1 MIAIIHVQPGCAVAR
16 QPACRYPCRTMSE
29 RTPSL
34 TQQIAQFAVQVAQGD
49 TSLPAAVA
57 DVCRDMMLNAAAA
70 ALAGAAHPDAIALT
84 RVVRAMGGNGRST
97 IIGMGQRTSPV
108 YAALVN
114 GMLIRLLDFDDNLPE
129 SPLSNCAPANPTAAV
144 FPAVMA
150 LGEMHGYA
158 GNSVLNAFAV
168 GCEVIARL
176 SAEPDTAEAASA
188 MGAATAAAMLL
199 TPDADSIASAV
210 GLAASSGNAGIPYSS
225 AGAAAL
231 TGGHAAMQG
240 VMAALMASEE
250 IDGTP
255 CLPSRHSPDGGNP
268 LADLGRS
275 WRLADPGVTIRLYPC
290 HPASHGVIDAILGLS
305 QLHRFSAGD
314 VVAAHVGV
322 TAETLEQLPHVIP
335 ADGWQAR
342 ASIGFIAAAVLC
354 HGQPLINFFS
364 DAAVRDE
371 GVRAMMER
379 VSVEATLA
387 PSPLS
392 RHPAEVV
399 VTLNDG
405 QTLRHRVDHA
415 RGTPAMP
422 LDAEELEAKFLYCTR
437 YILPEDHIE
446 EAIGSFRGIAEI
458 ENVTGMV
465 SVLGG

>member
-1 MIAIIHVQPGCAVAR
+1 MTDQ
-16 QPACRYPCRTMSE
+16 
-29 RTPSL
+29 TPDY
-34 TQQIAQFAVQVAQGD
+34 TRQIAQFAAEIAQGGEP
-49 TSLPAAVA
+49 LPSAVA
-57 DVCRDMMLNAAAA
+57 GICRDMMLNAAAA
-70 ALAGAAHPDAIALT
+70 ALAGAAHPDAIAIT
-84 RVVRAMGGNGRST
+84 RVARAMGGNGRST

-114 GMLIRLLDFDDNLPE
+114 GMLIRLLDFDDNLPDD
-129 SPLSNCAPANPTAAV
+129 PLNGAPAANPTAAV

-150 LGEMHGYA
+150 LGEMHGFA
-158 GNSVLNAFAV
+158 GKAVLNAFAV

-176 SAEPDTAEAASA
+176 SAGEDTAEAAGS

-199 TPDADSIASAV
+199 TADADSIASAV
-210 GLAASSGNAGIPYSS
+210 GLAASVSTTVIGYQS

-231 TGGHAAMQG
+231 TGGHAAMHG

-250 IDGTP
+250 IVGTSDFS
-255 CLPSRHSPDGGNP
+255 SRHSGEGRNP
-268 LADLGRS
+268 LADLGRN

-290 HPASHGVIDAILGLS
+290 HPASHGIIDAILGLS
-305 QLHRFSAGD
+305 QLHRFSPGD
-314 VVAAHVGV
+314 VAAVHVGV
-322 TAETLEQLPHVIP
+322 AAEALEQLPHVLP
-335 ADGWQAR
+335 TDGWQAR
-342 ASIGFIAAAVLC
+342 ASIGFIAAATLC

-379 VSVEATLA
+379 VSVEATLTA
-387 PSPLS
+387 SPMS
-392 RHPAEVV
+392 VHPAEVV
-399 VTLNDG
+399 VTVKDG

>member
-1 MIAIIHVQPGCAVAR
+1 MTTSQPDF
-16 QPACRYPCRTMSE
+16 TH
-29 RTPSL
+29 
-34 TQQIAQFAVQVAQGD
+34 QIARFAAEIAQSGEP
-49 TSLPAAVA
+49 LPAPVA

-84 RVVRAMGGNGRST
+84 RVVRNMGGNGRST

-114 GMLIRLLDFDDNLPE
+114 GALIRLLDFDDNLSG
-129 SPLSNCAPANPTAAV
+129 SPASNAPAANPTAAV

-150 LGEMHGYA
+150 LGEMHGFA
-158 GNSVLNAFAV
+158 GNSALNAFAV

-176 SAEPDTAEAASA
+176 SGEPDAAAAGSIGAAAAS
-188 MGAATAAAMLL
+188 AMLL
-199 TPDADSIASAV
+199 TPDADSIANAV
-210 GLAASSGNAGIPYSS
+210 GLAAATGNAGVGYQS
-225 AGAAAL
+225 AAATAL
-231 TGGHAAMQG
+231 AGGHAAMQG

-250 IDGTP
+250 IAGA
-255 CLPSRHSPDGGNP
+255 PDFSWGNP

-275 WRLADPGVTIRLYPC
+275 WRLIDPGVTIRLYPC
-290 HPASHGVIDAILGLS
+290 HPASHSVIDAVLGLS
-305 QLHRFSAGD
+305 QLHRFSPGD
-314 VVAAHVGV
+314 VAAVHVGV
-322 TAETLEQLPHVIP
+322 AAETLQQLPHVLP

-342 ASIGFIAAAVLC
+342 ASIGFIAAATLC

-379 VSVEATLA
+379 VSVEATLSS
-387 PSPLS
+387 SPLS
-392 RHPAEVV
+392 VHPAEVA